1 MRPNDLRARSNTMP
15 RIVKNIV
22 AALHRERDD
31 QAELRYSRGIAPR
44 RAPKRSA
51 R

>member
-1 MRPNDLRARSNTMP
+1 MP

-31 QAELRYSRGIAPR
+31 QVAELRYSRGIAPR

>member
-1 MRPNDLRARSNTMP
+1 MP

-22 AALHRERDD
+22 AALHRERAD

-44 RAPKRSA
+44 RSPKHSTR
-51 R
+51 